1 MAIDLFSKKFTDK
14 NWSRAPLTTVPGLP
28 DVAPTRLDDALKV
41 AKDELR
47 DTKVSF
53 RGKGAVVSRTVRF

>member
-14 NWSRAPLTTVPGLP
+14 NWSRVPLTEAPGLP
-28 DVAPTRLDDALKV
+28 DTTHSRLDDVIKV
-41 AKDELR
+41 TQDELR